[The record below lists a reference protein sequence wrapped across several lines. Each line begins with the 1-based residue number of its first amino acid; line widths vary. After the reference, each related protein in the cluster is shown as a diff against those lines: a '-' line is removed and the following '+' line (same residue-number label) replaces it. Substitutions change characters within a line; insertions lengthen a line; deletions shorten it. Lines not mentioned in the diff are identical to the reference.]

1 MVQAQILDPN
11 LASLTDWRSVAT
23 FIDHSLVLKP
33 QTTRE
38 DVIRLCGEA
47 AHYGFANVFVNPA
60 WVALAVQELHGAKA
74 NVGTT
79 IGFPLGAYLTTVK
92 RFEAAE
98 VLRLGATELDMV
110 MNIGALKSGLHD
122 MVEDDIRGVAEI
134 AHQGGAILKVIL
146 EMHLLTR
153 EEKILA
159 CQLGV
164 AAGADFVKT
173 ATGFFGGATLEDVA
187 LMRSVVG
194 DRARVK
200 AAGGVRTAKDL
211 AAMVQAGAD
220 RIGTSSGVSIMREL
234 GAPEPSSS
242 PIR

>member
-1 MVQAQILDPN
+1 MVHAHILDPS

-33 QTTRE
+33 ETTRE
-38 DVIRLCGEA
+38 EVIRLCREA

-60 WVALAVQELHGAKA
+60 LVAIAVRELHGTKVG
-74 NVGTT
+74 VGTT
-79 IGFPLGAYLTTVK
+79 VGFPLGAYLTTVK
-92 RFEAAE
+92 RFEVAE
-98 VLRLGATELDMV
+98 VLRLGAAELDMV
-110 MNIGALKSGLHD
+110 MNIGALKSSLCD
-122 MVEDDIRGVAEI
+122 LVEADIRGVAEI

-146 EMHLLTR
+146 EMPLLSR

-159 CQLGV
+159 CQLCV

-187 LMRSVVG
+187 LMHSVVG

-211 AAMVQAGAD
+211 AVMVQAGAD